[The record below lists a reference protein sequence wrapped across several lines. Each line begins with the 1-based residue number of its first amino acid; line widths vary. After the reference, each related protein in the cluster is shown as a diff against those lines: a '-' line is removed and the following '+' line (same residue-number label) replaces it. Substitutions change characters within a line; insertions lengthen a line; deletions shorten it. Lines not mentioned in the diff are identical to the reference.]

1 MSINYSPTRHRAL
14 AAVAAGD
21 VQRHEFTG
29 VPVVWTDGKRVAYRE
44 NDVRALNFLYDDA
57 AIDST
62 DGGNAVHVT
71 ADAEAL
77 LGKWDAQYPENLPSV
92 LGPWRV
98 SGSDADSRETVLSN
112 DTLTMRVDSD
122 DPRIAQA
129 LVARLNADPA
139 Q

>member
-21 VQRHEFTG
+21 VQRHEFSG
-29 VPVVWTDGKRVAYRE
+29 VPVVWTDGKRVAFRE
-44 NDVRALNFLYDDA
+44 NDVRALNFLYDDG
-57 AIDST
+57 AIDAAD
-62 DGGNAVHVT
+62 DGPAVVPT
-71 ADAEAL
+71 QFAEEL
-77 LGKWDAQYPENLPSV
+77 LGKWDALHPETLPSV

-98 SGSDADSRETVLSN
+98 SGSDADSRDTVLTN
-112 DTLTMRVDSD
+112 DTLTLRVDSD